1 MRARAFVMLQYLL
14 PQHLLSR
21 LIYHL
26 TRSRI
31 SWLRRTLT
39 RLFVAGFRPDMSD
52 AVQPDPLGYDSFN
65 SFFTRALRP
74 DARPMPAAADDI
86 ACPVDGTVSMAGS
99 IEDGRLLQ
107 AKDRN
112 FTLDA
117 LLAGREPWIGA
128 FRGGRFA
135 TIYLAP
141 YNYHRIHMPMAGV
154 LREGWYVPGQLFSV
168 NAVTA
173 QRVDNLFARNER
185 VICGFDGANGPFAMV
200 LVGALFVGSMSTVW
214 HGQIT
219 PARRRAVSTL
229 TPFPGAPSPTAAR
242 GAELGRFN
250 MGSTIILLL
259 PPGGGEWS
267 ASLLPGRVVRL
278 GETIGRPVTRE

>member
-1 MRARAFVMLQYLL
+1 MRARAFVSLQYLL
-14 PQHLLSR
+14 PQHTLSR

-31 SWLRRTLT
+31 GWLRRTVT
-39 RLFVAGFRPDMSD
+39 RLFVAGFRPDMTD
-52 AVQPDPLGYDSFN
+52 AVQPDPLQYDSFN

-74 DARPMPAAADDI
+74 DARPMPTDPDDI
-86 ACPVDGTVSMAGS
+86 ACPVDGTVSMAGT
-99 IEDGRLLQ
+99 IDDGRLLQ
-107 AKDRN
+107 AKDRS
-112 FTLDA
+112 FTLGA
-117 LLAGREPWIGA
+117 LLANRQPWVDA

-141 YNYHRIHMPMAGV
+141 YNYHRVHMPMAGV
-154 LREGWYVPGQLFSV
+154 LREGWFVPGKLFSV

-173 QRVDNLFARNER
+173 QRVDALFARNER
-185 VICGFDGANGPFAMV
+185 VICGFDGPSGPFAMV

-214 HGQIT
+214 HGEVT
-219 PARRRAVSTL
+219 PARRRIVSTL
-229 TPFPGAPSPTAAR
+229 TPRADAPSLEVPR

-259 PPGGGEWS
+259 PPGGSEWS
-267 ASLLPGRVVRL
+267 AALQPGRVVRL
-278 GETIGRPVTRE
+278 GETIGRRGRR

>member
-1 MRARAFVMLQYLL
+1 MRARTFVALQYLL
-14 PQHLLSR
+14 PQHALSR

-31 SWLRRTLT
+31 GWLRRSVT
-39 RLFVAGFRPDMSD
+39 RLFVAGFQPDMSD
-52 AVQPDPLGYDSFN
+52 AAQPDPLQYDSFN

-74 DARPMPAAADDI
+74 DARPMPADPDDI
-86 ACPVDGTVSMAGS
+86 ACPVDGTVSMAGT
-99 IEDGRLLQ
+99 IADGRLLQ
-107 AKDRN
+107 AKDRS

-117 LLAGREPWIGA
+117 LLANRQPWVDA

-141 YNYHRIHMPMAGV
+141 YNYHRVHMPMDGV
-154 LREGWYVPGQLFSV
+154 LREGWFVPGKLFSV

-173 QRVDNLFARNER
+173 QRVDALFARNER
-185 VICGFDGANGPFAMV
+185 VICGFDGASGPFAMV
-200 LVGALFVGSMSTVW
+200 LVGALFVGSMNTVW
-214 HGQIT
+214 HGEVT
-219 PARRRAVSTL
+219 PARRRVVSTL
-229 TPFPGAPSPTAAR
+229 TPTAAAPAPGAAR

-267 ASLLPGRVVRL
+267 AALQPGRVVRL
-278 GETIGRPVTRE
+278 GETIGRRWRR

>member
-1 MRARAFVMLQYLL
+1 MRARAFVTLQYLL
-14 PQHLLSR
+14 PQHALSR

-26 TRSRI
+26 TRSHI
-31 SWLRRTLT
+31 GWLRRTVT
-39 RLFVAGFRPDMSD
+39 RLFVAGFRPEMSD
-52 AVQPDPLGYDSFN
+52 AVQPDPLQYDSFN

-74 DARPMPAAADDI
+74 GTRPMPADPADI
-86 ACPVDGTVSMAGS
+86 ACPVDGTVSMTGAIDEGL
-99 IEDGRLLQ
+99 LLQ
-107 AKDRN
+107 AKDRS

-117 LLAGREPWIGA
+117 LLANRQPWVDA

-141 YNYHRIHMPMAGV
+141 YNYHRVHMPMDGV
-154 LREGWYVPGQLFSV
+154 LREGWFVPGKLFSV

-173 QRVDNLFARNER
+173 QRVDALFARNER
-185 VICGFDGANGPFAMV
+185 VICGFDGDAGPFAMV
-200 LVGALFVGSMSTVW
+200 LVGALFVGSMNTVW
-214 HGQIT
+214 HGEVT

-229 TPFPGAPSPTAAR
+229 TPLADAPSLRVPR

-267 ASLLPGRVVRL
+267 ASLQPGRVVRL
-278 GETIGRPVTRE
+278 GETIGRRARK